1 MSNSKAKWWMA
12 ALLVCCIAPAALADQ
27 GCGGH
32 GCDPRQKGCQQQQ
45 TPEGGSAAM
54 YLLAAGV
61 TCAGAMFLKSRMA
74 KQTVS

>member
-1 MSNSKAKWWMA
+1 MSDSKAKWWMA
-12 ALLVCCIAPAALADQ
+12 ALLVCCIAPVALADQ
-27 GCGGH
+27 GRGGH